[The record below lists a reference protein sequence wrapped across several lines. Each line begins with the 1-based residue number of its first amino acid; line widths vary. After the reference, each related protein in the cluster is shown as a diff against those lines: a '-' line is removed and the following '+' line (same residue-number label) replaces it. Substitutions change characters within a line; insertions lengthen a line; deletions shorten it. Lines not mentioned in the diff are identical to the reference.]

1 MKITRLTQKVVFAAA
16 LIGIGASAA
25 GAQETLRSLAEER
38 GRYVGAILNSQWF
51 SGGLPAEYEQIHK
64 AQFNVVVAENEMKFD
79 ATEPNEGQFNYNNGD
94 KMVKYAKAN
103 GMRVRGHALAWHSQV
118 PGWVSQKYG
127 KNKKELLRV
136 LKNHIEKVV
145 GHWKGQVDEWDVV
158 NEAVSNNE
166 PQWRT
171 YSVWYEGIG
180 PEFIDSAFV
189 WTHAVDPDAELC
201 YNDYNLEQGISPKAK
216 AGFVLE
222 QVKRWVANGIPIT
235 CVGSQT
241 HVEDTTT
248 DKHFIGSPD
257 SLRAFA
263 KELAKLGVKLN
274 ITELDIGFK
283 SGVNVT
289 GADLAR
295 QGRNYREYMDVF
307 LEEPN
312 MGTFLIWGISD
323 RWSWLDGL
331 NRQKGLIYD
340 NNLKPKPAFDSLMA
354 SLKEHAPETVVN
366 PYKASFLPD
375 STKNDSTAASTDST
389 QKADSTKTTDSTKTA
404 DSTKTTPGDSS
415 QVAVTPGDS
424 SKVTAPADSTK
435 VDDASPVMARRANVP
450 LAMNLAGRTL
460 SVTARGASVE
470 VFNLQ
475 GRPVFKGKAVD
486 GSVNLTSMNSGLY
499 VVRVKSGSS
508 SLVRRIVLK

>member
-1 MKITRLTQKVVFAAA
+1 MSNHSIAGLALCATLLGTGLTSAFAAD
-16 LIGIGASAA
+16 
-25 GAQETLRSLAEER
+25 ETLRSLAEKNNI
-38 GRYVGAILNSQWF
+38 YVGAILNSQWF
-51 SGGLPAEYEQIHK
+51 SGGLPGNYEQIHK
-64 AQFNVVVAENEMKFD
+64 TQFNIVVAENEMKFD

-145 GHWKGQVDEWDVV
+145 GHWKGQIDEWDVV
-158 NEAVSNNE
+158 NEAISNNE

-189 WTHAVDPDAELC
+189 WAHAIDPDAELC
-201 YNDYNLEQGISPKAK
+201 YNDYNLEQGINPKAK
-216 AGFVLE
+216 AGFLLE
-222 QVKRWVANGIPIT
+222 QVKRWVANGIPIH

-257 SLRAFA
+257 SLRSLA
-263 KELAKLGVKLN
+263 KELAKLNVKLK

-283 SGVNVT
+283 SGINVSKS
-289 GADLAR
+289 DLER
-295 QGRNYREYMDVF
+295 QGQTFRQYLDIV

-312 MGTFLIWGISD
+312 ADTYLIWGVSD
-323 RWSWLDGL
+323 KWSWLSGL

-340 NNLKPKPAFDSLMA
+340 DNLNPKPAFDSILVRLQTFEPPQDTA
-354 SLKEHAPETVVN
+354 KQDTSKT
-366 PYKASFLPD
+366 D
-375 STKNDSTAASTDST
+375 TTKTDTTKTDTTSNDSTDAI
-389 QKADSTKTTDSTKTA
+389 
-404 DSTKTTPGDSS
+404 
-415 QVAVTPGDS
+415 
-424 SKVTAPADSTK
+424 SKIAGLQGLSMHL
-435 VDDASPVMARRANVP
+435 S
-450 LAMNLAGRTL
+450 GRTL
-460 SVTARGASVE
+460 SIAGASAAKVE
-470 VFNLQ
+470 VFDMQ
-475 GRPVFKGKAVD
+475 GRPVFSVKNVK
-486 GSVNLTSMNSGLY
+486 GSVDLKNISEGLY
-499 VVRVKSGSS
+499 VVRIREGSKS
-508 SLVRRIVLK
+508 LMQRITLK